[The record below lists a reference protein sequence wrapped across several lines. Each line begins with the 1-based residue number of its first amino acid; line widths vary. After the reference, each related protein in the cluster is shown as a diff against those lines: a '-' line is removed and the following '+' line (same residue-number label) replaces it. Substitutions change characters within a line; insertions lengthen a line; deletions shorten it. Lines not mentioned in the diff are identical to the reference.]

1 MRLRGMIC
9 FCALAAT
16 TMFAAAQ
23 TYTVLHIFHGP
34 DGASADFASVFQDS
48 KGNLYGTTS
57 FDGADGW
64 GTVYRIDTR
73 QKVSVLHNFT
83 NGNDG
88 GMAGDLVVGSDG
100 AFYGGT
106 SSGGANGHGTAFRI
120 TPAGAFSTIYQF
132 QGGTHASSPYPFAF
146 LWSNN
151 ALYASEGVIYRLN
164 QTAAGAVETD
174 LFRSGGPADGAGQLT
189 ATDGKGNFYGV
200 GGGGDITCGSNLGGC
215 GLIYKFDAAGHY
227 SVLHVFEGR
236 DGEYPTSVALD
247 SSGNLYGTTAAGG
260 ATNNGTVFEL
270 SATGKL
276 TTLYSFTG
284 GADGGQPQAGVVLDP
299 YGDLFGTTYLGGI
312 TSSTNSH
319 CQQLGC
325 GVVFML
331 THSGSSWKETV
342 LHRFNGDDGQ
352 FPDAPLL
359 LDLKGRALY
368 GTTSAG
374 GDYSCSTF
382 EQSIVGCGVVF
393 KITP

>member
-1 MRLRGMIC
+1 MRLREMIC
-9 FCALAAT
+9 FGALAAT
-16 TMFAAAQ
+16 AMFASAQ
-23 TYTVLHIFHGP
+23 TYAVLHVFQGTE
-34 DGASADFASVFQDS
+34 GASPDYASVFLDS

-57 FDGADGW
+57 FDGANGW
-64 GTVYRIDTR
+64 GTVYKIDKK
-73 QKVSVLHNFT
+73 QNVSVLHNFT

-100 AFYGGT
+100 AFYGAT
-106 SSGGANGHGTAFRI
+106 SSGGTNGHGTAFRI

-132 QGGTHASSPYPFAF
+132 QGGTHAYSSYPYAF

-151 ALYASEGVIYRLN
+151 ALYASGQRGQVVFRLDRN
-164 QTAAGAVETD
+164 GETD
-174 LFRSGGPADGAGQLT
+174 LFKSGGFADEASQLT
-189 ATDGKGNFYGV
+189 TTDGKGNFYGV
-200 GGGGDITCGSNLGGC
+200 GGGGDVTGAGV
-215 GLIYKFDAAGHY
+215 IYKIDAAGHY
-227 SVLHVFEGR
+227 SVLHAFEGP
-236 DGEYPTSVALD
+236 DGASPTSLTLD
-247 SSGNLYGTTAAGG
+247 GAGNLFGTTAGGG
-260 ATNNGTVFEL
+260 AKNSGTVFEL
-270 SATGKL
+270 SAAGKF

-284 GADGGQPQAGVVLDP
+284 GSDGGQPQAGVVLDP
-299 YGDLFGTTYLGGI
+299 RGDLFGTTYLGGI

-331 THSGSSWKETV
+331 TRTGSAWKETV

-368 GTTSAG
+368 GTTWAG